1 MKLKK
6 PERSVSNMDVLKD
19 IRGLLSVTRE
29 REDVMADG
37 VRDESS
43 LETEIARLE
52 AQIRYY
58 KELVQ
63 KQQEEL
69 HRVESEKEEFAV
81 KLKLLGSGNNTL
93 ISPVSNS
100 AAQSEEAA
108 QLEARIAELS
118 SALSQIDGLL
128 KFRTQEL
135 SKKIARLFQEAG
147 QDEVAI
153 EFRKATNELKVVD
166 NFARFLQ
173 VLLEQ

>member
-6 PERSVSNMDVLKD
+6 PDRSVSNMDVLKD

-29 REDVMADG
+29 REDATADG
-37 VRDESS
+37 VRGESG
-43 LETEIARLE
+43 LEAETARLE
-52 AQIRYY
+52 AQIRCY

-69 HRVESEKEEFAV
+69 HRVESEKEEFAA
-81 KLKLLGSGNNTL
+81 KLKVLGSGKDKL
-93 ISPVSNS
+93 ISPASKS
-100 AAQSEEAA
+100 AALGEEAA

-128 KFRTQEL
+128 KLRVQEL
-135 SKKIARLFQEAG
+135 LKRIARLFQEAG
-147 QDEVAI
+147 QGEVAI
-153 EFRKATNELKVVD
+153 EFRKAASELEVAE